1 MSNSMPPQEDI
12 FVEKNQV
19 DFKLLAAKMLRNWYW
34 FLLSVIVFMSVSYIY
49 LRYTTPIFRTTAKIL
64 IKSDQNQT
72 SGEDAMAKALN
83 TQFSTSSNV
92 EGEVE
97 IFKTRHLMEQ
107 VVRNT
112 KAYIGYFHKG
122 KILTVD
128 LYKHSPVILTLLDSP
143 DSIKPTSLEVT
154 FSGSKV
160 KLHNERYDKLVN
172 FYEPFVVPG
181 LGRVQVEKQSDQF
194 DKKDTYIVNVAT
206 INSTVSYLLSKLEV
220 SIPIKQVDMI
230 YLSFTDPVSDFSEN
244 VLNKLIKAY
253 TDGNLLDKN
262 QIADSTI
269 AFIDNRLVYV
279 GKELGNVEG
288 NVQSFKQKN
297 KLADLT
303 AQSSLLVNSTADY
316 LEQRAK
322 AETQLSI
329 ISSVESY
336 LEDSGTNQRLV
347 PSGGLLDDPNFADL
361 VARYNGIV
369 LEKEKRS
376 IGQTE
381 DNPYM
386 QNLNNQIALAR
397 ADMLSSLKG
406 MKRALNISLEKIDAR
421 SNMLAGKVNEVP
433 VVERGFLDLSRQ
445 QQIKQ
450 ELYVFLLQKREE
462 TAISKTS
469 NTSNCKIIEP
479 PASTGPISPIRTNI
493 LGYGILVGLLI
504 PFATI
509 FVADRLNNKVN
520 SREQVTNNTQVS
532 IIGEIGKSVNIL
544 DTIVVEQGSR
554 TPISEQF
561 RALRT
566 NLAFFLNEN
575 EKTILLTS
583 SMSGE
588 GKSFIAINLATVLA
602 ISGKKV
608 LVMEMDLRKPNLS
621 NKLRMKNDFGF
632 TNYIVSAD
640 ISPADII
647 KPSGT
652 HENLSIIN
660 SGNIPPNPTE
670 IIMNKRMDLLMKH
683 LNEQFD
689 YIIIDAPPI
698 GMVTDAQL
706 LSKYADLTLYVVRQG
721 YTFREQLEI
730 PQELYVSHKMKN
742 IAILMN
748 DVKSEGRYGYGY
760 GYGYGLEQDDKK
772 GLFSRIF
779 KK

>member
-1 MSNSMPPQEDI
+1 MSNSIPPQEDI

-34 FLLSVIVFMSVSYIY
+34 FLLSIVVFMSVSYIY

-64 IKSDQNQT
+64 IKSDQNQS

-83 TQFSTSSNV
+83 SQFSTSSNV

-128 LYKHSPVILTLLDSP
+128 LYKHSPILLTLLDSP
-143 DSIKPTSLEVT
+143 DSIKPVSLEVN

-160 KLHNERYDKLVN
+160 RLHNERYDKLVN
-172 FYEPFVVPG
+172 FYEPFIVPG
-181 LGRVQVEKQSDQF
+181 LGRVQIEKQSDQF
-194 DKKDTYIVNVAT
+194 DKKDTYIVNVVT
-206 INSTVSYLLSKLEV
+206 IKSTVSYLLSKLEV

-269 AFIDNRLVYV
+269 SFIDNRLLYV

-288 NVQSFKQKN
+288 NVQTFKQRN

-329 ISSVESY
+329 IGSVEKY

-406 MKRALNISLEKIDAR
+406 MKRALTISLEKIDAR

-479 PASTGPISPIRTNI
+479 PASVGPISPIRTNI
-493 LGYGILVGLLI
+493 LGYGFLVGLLI
-504 PFATI
+504 PFASI
-509 FVADRLNNKVN
+509 FVADRLNNKIN
-520 SREQVTNNTQVS
+520 SKEQVTNNTQVS
-532 IIGEIGKSVNIL
+532 IIGEIGKSANIL
-544 DTIVVEQGSR
+544 DTIVVDQGSR

-608 LVMEMDLRKPNLS
+608 VIMEMDLRKPNLS

-632 TNYIVSAD
+632 TNYIVSPDVA
-640 ISPADII
+640 PADII

-652 HENLSIIN
+652 HENLFIIN

-670 IIMNKRMDLLMKH
+670 IILNKRMDVLIKYLDE
-683 LNEQFD
+683 NFD
-689 YIIIDAPPI
+689 NIIIDAPPI

-706 LSKYADLTLYVVRQG
+706 LSKYSDLTLYVVRQG
-721 YTFREQLEI
+721 FTFKEQLEI
-730 PQELYVSHKMKN
+730 PQEIYVNKKMHN

-772 GLFSRIF
+772 GFFARIF